1 MKALYGIAMGAVCFW
16 AGRCS
21 VSQAPGSVTAT
32 LPVVVTRYDTVSV
45 EVPPPASVRLLAPR
59 RALLACAEQPD
70 SVPTPGPLP
79 DSVAVEVPVESREY
93 AGEGYRAYVSGWQPR
108 LDSLVLERPVYT
120 ATVAQPVAA
129 RTRRFSIALQA
140 GYGMTPRGLL
150 PYVGVGVSVRL
161 F

>member
-1 MKALYGIAMGAVCFW
+1 MASRWEPFVSGRDAVLFLRPRDPLRPRFPWLSRVTIGECGGAAACLRSP
-16 AGRCS
+16 AGSAACHAGMR
-21 VSQAPGSVTAT
+21 GT
-32 LPVVVTRYDTVSV
+32 TRLSAD
-45 EVPPPASVRLLAPR
+45 
-59 RALLACAEQPD
+59 AC
-70 SVPTPGPLP
+70 PLP

-108 LDSLVLERPVYT
+108 LDSLVLERPVYA

>member
-1 MKALYGIAMGAVCFW
+1 MKAFYGIAMGAVCFW

-59 RALLACAEQPD
+59 RAMLACAEQPD
-70 SVPTPGPLP
+70 SVPTPCPLP

-93 AGEGYRAYVSGWQPR
+93 AGEGYRDR
-108 LDSLVLERPVYT
+108 K
-120 ATVAQPVAA
+120 
-129 RTRRFSIALQA
+129 
-140 GYGMTPRGLL
+140 
-150 PYVGVGVSVRL
+150 SVV
-161 F
+161 